1 MEMRKHLRVPLL
13 ALLLWGGVQALQAQS
28 KTAADKTDIEYES
41 QFDDPYDINKMWL
54 HFYPFY
60 ADAFV
65 TNFNVGFG
73 AQVNYLYK
81 NKFDFHAHARTTYAR
96 FSDFAKL
103 NGDQNTITT
112 NRLNGYR
119 YFEGG
124 ATYHFK
130 DEAVS
135 GESKIVVYTNRY
147 SDRKWASTVPEY
159 IKIPTKVRKI
169 IGIRAGGYYWGAATN
184 LGEALE
190 RQNLN
195 LIGTAGDTLGNS
207 KLYTNIQ
214 SAGVFLGGK
223 ISRMRNVVVKPK
235 KYDVVSNDMI
245 FSAYADMLYA
255 PLLQIEEVAIGKAM
269 YSTTQVKLRRLGFRA
284 GMEAMFNRDFSW
296 TYGAEMG
303 YRPSMQTRGFYASM
317 RVGFSFASR
326 MQQKRQ
332 AYQVERKSK

>member
-1 MEMRKHLRVPLL
+1 MEMKRHLRIFLL
-13 ALLLWGGVQALQAQS
+13 ALLPWGGFQALQAQS

-41 QFDDPYDINKMWL
+41 QFDDPYDVNKMWL

-103 NGDQNTITT
+103 NGDQNTITA
-112 NRLNGYR
+112 NRLGGYR

-195 LIGTAGDTLGNS
+195 LVGQAGDTLGNS
-207 KLYTNIQ
+207 RLYTNIQ

-223 ISRMRNVVVKPK
+223 IARMRNVVVKPK

-255 PLLQIEEVAIGKAM
+255 PLLQVEEVAIGRAT
-269 YSTTQVKLRRLGFRA
+269 YATAQVKLRRLGFRA
-284 GMEAMFNRDFSW
+284 GMEAMFNRDFAW
-296 TYGAEMG
+296 TYGAEIG